1 MPLPPPPPPDRSH
14 VITAAWVDGVED
26 AMMAAAIPV
35 LIRRR
40 DQAPFHVTLATFGG
54 CYPAATAMAA
64 VNRRFGDNATAGRAF
79 NTDPIAVD
87 GAAFLPD

>member
-1 MPLPPPPPPDRSH
+1 
-14 VITAAWVDGVED
+14 
-26 AMMAAAIPV
+26 MMAAAIPV

-54 CYPAATAMAA
+54 SYPAATAMAA